1 MKSLTDAE
9 RLEIR
14 KRAARRKSA
23 KKRRKRR
30 PVTQACIDIQ
40 CSSVKFKERRDG
52 RLSCN
57 PTCLRISCPLEEDSD
72 A

>member
-1 MKSLTDAE
+1 MSVAE
-9 RLEIR
+9 QFERR
-14 KRAARRKSA
+14 KRGAKRESA

-57 PTCLRISCPLEEDSD
+57 PTCFRITCPLEED
-72 A
+72 